1 MAVPEKLVRTE
12 TCVPTPGRLV
22 RLGDGRLVT
31 IRPIRPEDEDRDH
44 EFLDHLSPE
53 SRYQRYFGL
62 MGHLDPAIID
72 RLARADFDQSLALV
86 ATVTDAEGERQVAIA
101 SYAILPGGRTAEF
114 AIAVDDAWQ
123 EQGLGQELLGSL
135 IAAARDAHR
144 LKRLEG
150 VTMADNHRMLR
161 LARRAGFSLR
171 RDSGDARVVKM
182 EQAL

>member
-1 MAVPEKLVRTE
+1 M
-12 TCVPTPGRLV
+12 V

-31 IRPIRPEDEDRDH
+31 IRPIRPGDEDRDH

-62 MGHLDPAIID
+62 MGHLDPALID

-101 SYAILPGGRTAEF
+101 SYAILQGGRTAEF

-161 LARRAGFSLR
+161 LARRTGFSLR

-182 EQAL
+182 ERAL

>member
-1 MAVPEKLVRTE
+1 MHMPETLSRAATCANPQVR
-12 TCVPTPGRLV
+12 PA

-31 IRPIRPEDEDRDH
+31 IRPIRPDDEGRDH

-53 SRYQRYFGL
+53 SRYQRFFGL
-62 MGHLDPAIID
+62 MGRLDPALID
-72 RLARADFDQSLALV
+72 RLARADLDQSLALV
-86 ATVTDAEGERQVAIA
+86 ATVADPEGERQVAIA

-123 EQGLGQELLGSL
+123 GTGLGGQLLSAL

-144 LKRLEG
+144 LQGLHG
-150 VTMADNHRMLR
+150 VTMADNHRMLG

-171 RDSGDARVVKM
+171 RDPGDARVVKM
-182 EQAL
+182 ERAL